1 MQRLWSGVLIRV
13 LILAAVA
20 IYVVFWARAMLDVAR
35 HRPDLSG
42 SAKAGWAIVM
52 LILPFAGLVLYT
64 MLRPARPQAGR
75 R

>member
-1 MQRLWSGVLIRV
+1 MLIRA

-20 IYVVFWARAMLDVAR
+20 IYVVFWARALLDVAR
-35 HRPDLSG
+35 RPDLAG

-52 LILPFAGLVLYT
+52 LVLPFAGLVLYT

>member
-1 MQRLWSGVLIRV
+1 MLVRV
-13 LILAAVA
+13 LILTAVA
-20 IYVVFWARAMLDVAR
+20 IYVVFWARALLDLAR

-52 LILPFAGLVLYT
+52 LVLPFAGLVLYT
-64 MLRPARPQAGR
+64 MLRPARPHAGR

>member
-1 MQRLWSGVLIRV
+1 MLIRV

-20 IYVVFWARAMLDVAR
+20 IYAVFWARALLDVAR
-35 HRPDLSG
+35 RPDLSG

-52 LILPFAGLVLYT
+52 LVLPFAGLVLYT
-64 MLRPARPQAGR
+64 MLRPAKPQAHR

>member
-1 MQRLWSGVLIRV
+1 MLIRA

-20 IYVVFWARAMLDVAR
+20 IYVVFWARALLDVAR
-35 HRPDLSG
+35 RPDLGG

-52 LILPFAGLVLYT
+52 LVLPFAGLVLYT
-64 MLRPARPQAGR
+64 MLRPARPQAHR

>member
-42 SAKAGWAIVM
+42 
-52 LILPFAGLVLYT
+52 
-64 MLRPARPQAGR
+64 
-75 R
+75 

>member
-1 MQRLWSGVLIRV
+1 MLIRV
-13 LILAAVA
+13 LILTAVA
-20 IYVVFWARAMLDVAR
+20 IYVVFWARALLDVAR
-35 HRPDLSG
+35 RPDLSG

-52 LILPFAGLVLYT
+52 LVLPFAGLVLYT